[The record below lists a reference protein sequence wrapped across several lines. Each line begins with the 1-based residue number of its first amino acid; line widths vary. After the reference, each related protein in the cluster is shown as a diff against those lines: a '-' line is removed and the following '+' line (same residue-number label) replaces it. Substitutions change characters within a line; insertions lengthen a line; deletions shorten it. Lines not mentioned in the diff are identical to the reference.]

1 MGSNLSV
8 IILAAGKGSRMKTD
22 LPKVLCRTVAGPMID
37 VVISHALKLSPNH
50 LFIVTGY
57 ERELVENHVQK
68 SFGNCK
74 TPIHFVHQ
82 SEQLGTGHAVRVVA
96 DDVAFSSLPT
106 SENLLIL
113 YGDTPLLEAS
123 LLSSFLS
130 THNEKRAD
138 LSLITVHE
146 ERQNTFGR
154 IIRSKDSLVQKIT
167 EVKDCT
173 PEELTITEVNSGIY
187 LISQQLLQEMIYKIE
202 PLNAQKEFYLTDLVE
217 LSANAKR
224 NIAAY
229 MAPSADH
236 VMGVNNLIDLH
247 LVNSIIMNE
256 YIKKLITDG
265 VSFVDPTSVFIE
277 PSVTIGSG
285 SVIGPNVQL
294 SGSTRIGSQVTI
306 EGTALII
313 DSSIAD
319 SCTIKLGSRIEGSM
333 LEERVSVGPFANI
346 RPDTVLKH
354 DVKIGNFVETKKSVL
369 EAGVKVNHLSYIGDA
384 TVGTETNI
392 GAGTITCNYDGFKK
406 SKTTIGERVFIGSN
420 SSLVAPVTIAAD
432 TTIGAG
438 SVITKDVA
446 AGALAVTRA
455 EQKEIPGW
463 SAKKRAASKKH

>member
-22 LPKVLCRTVAGPMID
+22 LPKVLCRTIAGPMID

-57 ERELVENHVQK
+57 ERELVENHVRE
-68 SFGNCK
+68 SFGSCK

-82 SEQLGTGHAVRVVA
+82 PEQLGTGHAVRVVA
-96 DDVAFSSLPT
+96 DTKAFLSLPAT
-106 SENLLIL
+106 ENLLIL

-123 LLSSFLS
+123 LLEHFAKAHREAHAEL
-130 THNEKRAD
+130 A
-138 LSLITVHE
+138 LITVHE

-154 IIRSKDSLVQKIT
+154 IIRTAAGHVQKIT

-173 PEELTITEVNSGIY
+173 PEELVITEVNSGIY
-187 LISQQLLQEMIYKIE
+187 LVSQQLLKEMIYKIE
-202 PLNAQKEFYLTDLVE
+202 PHNAQKEFYLTDLVE
-217 LSANAKR
+217 LSAQHQRA
-224 NIAAY
+224 ITAY

-256 YIKKLITDG
+256 YVKQLITDG
-265 VSFVDPTSVFIE
+265 VSFIDPASVYIE
-277 PSVTIGSG
+277 PSVTVGSG
-285 SVIGPNVQL
+285 SIIGPNVQL
-294 SGSTRIGSQVTI
+294 RGSTRIGSQVTI

-313 DSSIAD
+313 DSAIGD
-319 SCTIKLGSRIEGSM
+319 GCTIKLGSRIEGST
-333 LEERVSVGPFANI
+333 LHTRVNVGPFANI
-346 RPDTVLKH
+346 RPDTVLKD

-384 TVGTETNI
+384 TIGTETNI
-392 GAGTITCNYDGFKK
+392 GAGTITCNYDGIKK

-438 SVITKDVA
+438 SVITKDVS

-463 SAKKRAASKKH
+463 TAKKRTSSKKQ